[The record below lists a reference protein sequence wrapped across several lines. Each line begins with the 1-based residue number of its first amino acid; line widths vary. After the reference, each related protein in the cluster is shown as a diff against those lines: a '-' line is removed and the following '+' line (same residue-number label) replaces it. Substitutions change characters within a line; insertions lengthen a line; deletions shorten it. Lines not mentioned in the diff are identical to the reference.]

1 MPKSKTRVVQ
11 MGREVAT
18 GIQRQVA
25 DVIPRD
31 VEQETILCQVTVS
44 LRISK
49 P

>member
-1 MPKSKTRVVQ
+1 

-18 GIQRQVA
+18 GTQRQVV

-31 VEQETILCQVTVS
+31 VEQETILCQVAVS